1 MSTLSPGNFHGTPL
15 PPRRRPNHLPR
26 HSKPFTNSRSLSV
39 QGDSYTAPCRPSAP
53 AATPAQQQGSLPSCC
68 VPVWNASSTSSLPD
82 LPPSS
87 SVASPRKES
96 LHRTSLSLCFLIY
109 QGDTHHARFVEFSKR
124 SECFENDGRRGISSL
139 HSLSDPPAHSRACNV
154 AT

>member
-1 MSTLSPGNFHGTPL
+1 MALHCLQGEDQTTYHGIQSPSQTVAA
-15 PPRRRPNHLPR
+15 
-26 HSKPFTNSRSLSV
+26 SV

-53 AATPAQQQGSLPSCC
+53 AATPAQQQASLPSCC
-68 VPVWNASSTSSLPD
+68 IPVWNASSTSSLPD

-109 QGDTHHARFVEFSKR
+109 QGDTHHARFVEFS
-124 SECFENDGRRGISSL
+124 
-139 HSLSDPPAHSRACNV
+139 
-154 AT
+154 